1 MKPVRFHL
9 DQSMETLTAHSG
21 LALIGL
27 LLSHTRIAK
36 RLISNRLPG
45 VHNPTVTHPDV
56 LYAYLGL
63 LCQGKSDFDHIEPFR
78 EDVFFAKALG
88 LKHTPSSPTLRQ
100 RLDLAAA
107 VTYDWQTILLEESA
121 NLLRSLEVPLTPVT
135 VTSGGG
141 QALSWLPLD
150 LDVSP
155 FDNGFTKK
163 EGVSR
168 TYKGTDG
175 YSPFFAYLGQEG
187 YGVNVNLREGSTH
200 VQKEAAAFL
209 LHSIEYSRRLTGKP
223 LLVRMDA
230 GNDAIEN
237 LNVCLNEQVDFII
250 KRNLRRESPE
260 EWLAIAK
267 QDGMCCEERDGKRV
281 YLGAM
286 TWTDKKLVRSIRAV
300 YRVTER
306 TIEADGQILL
316 TPIVEAEVY
325 WTTLVCAPSQIVGLY
340 RDHATSEQFHSELKT
355 DLNLERLPSGKFAT
369 NDLVLCAGLFA
380 YNLLRAIGQI
390 SLQAPDAP
398 VKTKVT
404 RRRVRTVIEN
414 LIWLASR
421 LVQHARETK
430 LRFGRHSPWFPT
442 FHRIYLALSG

>member
-1 MKPVRFHL
+1 MKPVRFNL
-9 DQSMETLTAHSG
+9 DQSLETLTAHSG

-36 RLISNRLPG
+36 RLIRYPLPG
-45 VHNPTVTHPDV
+45 ANSPSVTHPDV

-63 LCQGKSDFDHIEPFR
+63 LCQGKSDFGQIEPFR
-78 EDVFFAKALG
+78 EDKFFAKAMG
-88 LKHTPSSPTLRQ
+88 IKRMPSSPTLRQ

-107 VTYDWQTILLEESA
+107 HSYDWQTILLEESA
-121 NLLRSLEVPLTPVT
+121 DLLRSLEVPLTPVT
-135 VTSGGG
+135 VSTRGKS
-141 QALSWLPLD
+141 QAWLPLD

-155 FDNGFTKK
+155 FDNSSTKK

-168 TYKGTDG
+168 TYKGMDG
-175 YSPFFAYLGQEG
+175 YAPFFAYLGQEG
-187 YGVNVNLREGSTH
+187 YGVNVNLREGSMH
-200 VQKEAAAFL
+200 VQKEAAAYL
-209 LHSIEYSRRLTGKP
+209 QQSLEYSRRITSEP

-237 LNVCLNEQVDFII
+237 LNVCLDAEVDFII

-260 EWLAIAK
+260 SWLAIAK

-286 TWTDKKLVRSIRAV
+286 VWEDKKLLRPIRVV
-300 YRVTER
+300 YQVIER
-306 TIEADGQILL
+306 TMEADGQILL
-316 TPIVEAEVY
+316 TPSVEAQVFF
-325 WTTLVCAPSQIVGLY
+325 TTLHCAPFQVIHLY

-380 YNLLRAIGQI
+380 YNLLRAIRQI
-390 SLQAPDAP
+390 SLQEPDAP
-398 VKTKVT
+398 MKVKVT
-404 RRRVRTVIEN
+404 RRRVRMVIEN

-421 LVQHARETK
+421 MVKHARQIK
-430 LRFGRHSPWFPT
+430 LRFGIHSPWFPT
-442 FHRIYLALSG
+442 FRRIYTKLSH

>member
-1 MKPVRFHL
+1 MKPIRFKL

-21 LALIGL
+21 LALVGL
-27 LLSHTRIAK
+27 LLSHTQLAK
-36 RLISNRLPG
+36 RLIRYPLAG
-45 VHNPTVTHPDV
+45 VANPNVSHPDV
-56 LYAYLGL
+56 LFAYLGL

-78 EDVFFAKALG
+78 QDRFFAKALG
-88 LKHTPSSPTLRQ
+88 VKRVPSSPTLRQ

-107 VTYDWQTILLEESA
+107 SSYDWQTILLEESA
-121 NLLRSLEVPLTPVT
+121 DLLRSLHAPLTPVT
-135 VTSGGG
+135 VKANGEQTG
-141 QALSWLPLD
+141 SWITLD

-155 FDNGFTKK
+155 FDNGATQK

-209 LHSIEYSRRLTGKP
+209 LHSIEYSRRVTDLP
-223 LLVRMDA
+223 LLIRMDA
-230 GNDAIEN
+230 GNDAVEN
-237 LNVCLNEQVDFII
+237 LNVCLDENVDFII
-250 KRNLRRESPE
+250 KRNLRRESPD
-260 EWLAIAK
+260 EWLSIAK
-267 QDGMCCEERDGKRV
+267 QDGMCCEERDGKVV

-286 TWTDKKLVRSIRAV
+286 TWNDKKLKRPIRVVYQVTVRTV
-300 YRVTER
+300 
-306 TIEADGQILL
+306 EADGQLLL
-316 TPIVEAEVY
+316 TPIVEADVY
-325 WTTLVCAPSQIVGLY
+325 WTTLTCAPSQVIGLY

-390 SLQAPDAP
+390 SLQKPDAP

-430 LRFGRHSPWFPT
+430 LRFGCHSPWFPT
-442 FHRIYLALSG
+442 FRRIYATLSG